1 MYILSIDQGTTGTTA
16 TLIDSKS
23 LKLIDK
29 VNKEFRQILPKPG
42 LVEHDLNDI
51 WKSVELTVSEVIK
64 KNGVDAKSIQ
74 AIGITN
80 QRETTCCFDSKGSPL
95 HNAIVWQDRRTEP
108 FCSELRKSKNAEQ
121 IKLKTGLPIDPYFSG
136 SKMNWILN
144 SFKNSGRNYS
154 DIHFGTIDTFLLFK
168 LSSGDS
174 FSTDSS
180 NASRTMLMN
189 LDSLNWDHELLDVF
203 GIDKKMLPE
212 IKDSFSEFGRT
223 RGLSFLPDGIP
234 ISGILGDQQAALFGQ
249 TCFQAGEMKCT
260 YGTGAFILLNTGD
273 KKTYS
278 KNGLLTTVAFSH
290 DGKATYALEGSC
302 YIAGAAVQWLRDNLQ
317 IIKSASD
324 IEAIANQ
331 VTDLDEMKNIIF
343 YPFFTGLGSPYWL
356 SDATASIIGL
366 TRDTKTSHLSR
377 ACLEGIAQSISDII
391 NAFKTDFPHLKE
403 EIRVD
408 GGAVVNNL
416 LMQMQS
422 NFSKI
427 KIQRPNVIETTSY
440 GAGLA
445 AAIGAK
451 LKTFEDLKNLFSIE
465 KEFNLDKSSMPY
477 YENKRMLWKKTLQKL
492 YII

>member
-16 TLIDSKS
+16 TLIESKS
-23 LKLIDK
+23 LKLVDK

-51 WKSVELTVSEVIK
+51 WNSVGATVLEVLK
-64 KNGVDAKSIQ
+64 KNNVDPNKIH

-80 QRETTCCFDSKGSPL
+80 QRETTCCFDGNGNPL
-95 HNAIVWQDRRTEP
+95 HHAIVWQDRRTES
-108 FCSELRKSKNAEQ
+108 FCQELRKSKSADS

-136 SKMNWILN
+136 TKMNWILN
-144 SFKNSGRNYS
+144 SFRSQNKIPT

-168 LSSGDS
+168 LTSGVS
-174 FSTDSS
+174 FATDSS
-180 NASRTMLMN
+180 NASRTLLMN
-189 LDSLNWDHELLDVF
+189 LDTLNWDDELLDIF
-203 GIDKKMLPE
+203 GVERKMLPQ
-212 IKDSFSEFGRT
+212 IKDSFTHFGT
-223 RGLSFLPDGIP
+223 TKGLSFLPDGIP
-234 ISGILGDQQAALFGQ
+234 ITGILGDQQAALFGQ
-249 TCFQAGEMKCT
+249 TCFSAGEMKCT

-278 KNGLLTTVAFSH
+278 KNGLLTTVAFSN

-302 YIAGAAVQWLRDNLQ
+302 YIAGAAVQWLRDNLKL
-317 IIKSASD
+317 IKSASET
-324 IEAIANQ
+324 EAIANQ

-356 SDATASIIGL
+356 SDATASIVGL
-366 TRDTKTSHLSR
+366 TRDTKTSHITR
-377 ACLEGIAQSISDII
+377 ACLEGITQSISDII
-391 NAFKTDFPHLKE
+391 HAFKTDFPHLKD

-416 LMQMQS
+416 LMQMQA

-451 LKTFEDLKNLFSIE
+451 IKSFDDLRNLFLVE
-465 KEFNLDKSSMPY
+465 KEFNLDHSSQSY
-477 YENKRMLWKKTLQKL
+477 YQGKRELWKKTIQRL
-492 YII
+492 YL